1 MDHASDRYTGSSG
14 AVALDPGVRPHDA
27 GWLVD
32 VLFEHLG
39 AIPAKVLYKTGAVIV
54 AAPVIYFLWKL
65 SRTLYV
71 HRIDVILFI
80 NDAWKLFGGLSKAL

>member
-1 MDHASDRYTGSSG
+1 MI
-14 AVALDPGVRPHDA
+14 
-27 GWLVD
+27 WLVD

>member
-1 MDHASDRYTGSSG
+1 MSQS
-14 AVALDPGVRPHDA
+14 PA
-27 GWLVD
+27 GRLLAQVD
-32 VLFEHLG
+32 D
-39 AIPAKVLYKTGAVIV
+39 KTRTVIV

-65 SRTLYV
+65 SRALYV

>member
-1 MDHASDRYTGSSG
+1 MRLIDTR
-14 AVALDPGVRPHDA
+14 AVLGLSLWILGFALMTA

-39 AIPAKVLYKTGAVIV
+39 AIPAKVLYKPGAVIV

-80 NDAWKLFGGLSKAL
+80 NDAWRLFGGLSKAL

>member
-1 MDHASDRYTGSSG
+1 MRLIDTRAILGLSLWILGF
-14 AVALDPGVRPHDA
+14 ALMTA

-65 SRTLYV
+65 SRALYV